1 MSHRA
6 IRWLTAPLTAA
17 AMTSLALPV
26 NAQSTPAP
34 VPATEIARQAETAQ
48 RQLQQTFT
56 NLQFEDFGPSPVEGP
71 IYQANAGGRIVY
83 YAPKSE
89 HLLFA
94 AVYDRNGVNVTALAQ
109 ETAATKRLKRIDPS
123 QALAIGPAGAPT
135 VIEFTDP
142 DCPYCRALDRFWA
155 AKAAEGKSVRR
166 LVFFVSG
173 IHPDA
178 AAKAEHILCSPDPV
192 AAFGKIYAGAAPKV
206 LATCAAGKATVA
218 AHAAQVA
225 DLGIGGTPTIIFDGR
240 ILSGF
245 RQDELEAFLNKAAG
259 GDRGGR

>member
-1 MSHRA
+1 MNRRVLHRLGTSLIPIMS
-6 IRWLTAPLTAA
+6 
-17 AMTSLALPV
+17 MVLALPV
-26 NAQSTPAP
+26 HAQTAP
-34 VPATEIARQAETAQ
+34 SPLPEIARQSEAAQ

-109 ETAATKRLKRIDPS
+109 EAAATKRLKKIDPS
-123 QALAIGPAGAPT
+123 QALAIGRVGAPT

-155 AKAAEGKSVRR
+155 AKAAEGKPVRR

-173 IHPDA
+173 IHPQA
-178 AAKAEHILCSPDPV
+178 AAKAEHILCSPDPA
-192 AAFGKIYAGAAPKV
+192 AAFEKIYAGAAPKV
-206 LATCAAGKATVA
+206 LARCAAGKTKLA
-218 AHAAQVA
+218 AHTALVA
-225 DLGIGGTPTIIFDGR
+225 GIGIGGTPTLIVDGR
-240 ILSGF
+240 IVSGF
-245 RQDELEAFLNKAAG
+245 RQDELEAFVNKPAG
-259 GDRGGR
+259 GAR